1 MPKNSTQDYCSTVKA
16 NPSGVQCHSASL
28 QPAMPAQHV
37 DGLIMKASIFFRLM
51 MGYIFL
57 LVLATSVS
65 VYSIVQLGRVSDVT
79 RSITLE
85 DNVLLD
91 LHKSLANAFQTE
103 TQNEKNFIT
112 LRDEAFYNSFLLAWR
127 DFEKNLAQT
136 KAVAHSPE
144 LTALIDRIGALHV
157 GYQTLVDEEATL
169 RKMGTPY
176 VAFRYRMM
184 KEAAV
189 NALTEALQTMRA
201 MVQTTIIDK
210 VTKLNEAVVQAGNI
224 ALAVTASSLVL
235 GIIISL
241 LITRSIT
248 VPLDHMAKKT
258 AEIGSGVYGPA
269 LDLQSPPEIGALA
282 QAFNYMSTK
291 LRNVDKLKSDFYSL
305 MSHELRTP
313 LTSIK
318 EGTNLFLEGH
328 GGPVTEKQKWLL
340 TIVAEE
346 SNRLIDLV
354 SSLMDLS
361 KLEAGMLAYNFT
373 KAELPPLITM
383 AAGEVLPLAEAKKI
397 RISTD
402 IGAVPPVALD
412 PERIL
417 QVLRNL
423 IGNAL
428 KFTPPGG
435 TVRITVRSGEAGVG
449 VAVTDSGPGIP
460 KEHQTAIFDKYRQAT
475 LAGTKKIPGTGLGLA
490 IVKHIIQDHGGTVW
504 VESEEGRGSTFTFV
518 LPF

>member
-1 MPKNSTQDYCSTVKA
+1 M
-16 NPSGVQCHSASL
+16 L
-28 QPAMPAQHV
+28 
-37 DGLIMKASIFFRLM
+37 
-51 MGYIFL
+51 GYIFL

-65 VYSIVQLGRVSDVT
+65 MYAIVQLGRVRDVT
-79 RSITLE
+79 QSITLE

-91 LHKSLANAFQTE
+91 LHKSLASALLTE
-103 TQNEKNFIT
+103 TENEKNFIT

-127 DFEKNLAQT
+127 DFEKDLAQT

-144 LTALIDRIGALHV
+144 LTALLDRIGALHV
-157 GYQTLVDEEATL
+157 SYQTLVDEEAAL
-169 RKMGTPY
+169 RKAGTPY
-176 VAFRYRMM
+176 VAFRYRSK
-184 KEAAV
+184 KEADV

-201 MVQTTIIDK
+201 MVQTAIIDK
-210 VTKLNEAVVQAGNI
+210 VIKLNDAVVRAGNI
-224 ALAVTASSLVL
+224 TLAVTASSLVL

-248 VPLDHMAKKT
+248 VPLDHVAKKT
-258 AEIGSGVYGPA
+258 AEIGSGIYGPA
-269 LDLQSPPEIGALA
+269 LDLRAPPEIGALA
-282 QAFNYMSTK
+282 QAFNFMSDR
-291 LRNVDKLKSDFYSL
+291 LRTVDKMKSDFYAL

-346 SNRLIDLV
+346 SNRLIELV

-361 KLEAGMLAYNFT
+361 KLEAGMLAYHFT
-373 KAELPPLITM
+373 KADLPPLITV

-397 RISTD
+397 KISTH
-402 IGAVPPVALD
+402 ISAVPPVNLD

-449 VAVTDSGPGIP
+449 VSVTDSGPGIP
-460 KEHQTAIFDKYRQAT
+460 KEHQTVIFDKYRQAT

-504 VESEEGRGSTFTFV
+504 VESAEGRGSTFTFV

>member
-1 MPKNSTQDYCSTVKA
+1 MR
-16 NPSGVQCHSASL
+16 
-28 QPAMPAQHV
+28 
-37 DGLIMKASIFFRLM
+37 ASIFFRLM

-65 VYSIVQLGRVSDVT
+65 VYSIVQLGRVRDVT
-79 RSITLE
+79 QSITLE

-91 LHKSLANAFQTE
+91 LHKSLSNAFLTE

-136 KAVAHSPE
+136 KAVARSPE
-144 LTALIDRIGALHV
+144 LTALIERIGALHI
-157 GYQTLVDEEATL
+157 GYQTLVDEEAAL
-169 RKMGTPY
+169 RKTGTPY
-176 VAFRYRMM
+176 VAFRYRMR
-184 KEAAV
+184 KETAV
-189 NALTEALQTMRA
+189 TALTEALQTMRA
-201 MVQTTIIDK
+201 MVQTAIIDK
-210 VTKLNEAVVQAGNI
+210 VTRLNEAVVQAGDI
-224 ALAVTASSLVL
+224 TLAVTASSLVL

-248 VPLDHMAKKT
+248 VPLDHMTKKT
-258 AEIGSGVYGPA
+258 AEIGSGIYGPA
-269 LDLQSPPEIGALA
+269 LDLRSPPEIGALA
-282 QAFNYMSTK
+282 QAFNFMSAR
-291 LRNVDKLKSDFYSL
+291 LQNVDKMKSDFYAL

-346 SNRLIDLV
+346 SNRLIELV

-361 KLEAGMLAYNFT
+361 KLEAGMLAYHFT
-373 KAELPPLITM
+373 KAELPPLVTM

-397 RISTD
+397 RIGTD
-402 IGAVPPVALD
+402 IDAVPPVTLD
-412 PERIL
+412 PERIM

-435 TVRITVRSGEAGVG
+435 TVRLAVRSGEGGVG
-449 VAVTDSGPGIP
+449 VSVTDSGPGIP

-475 LAGTKKIPGTGLGLA
+475 LAGMKKIPGTGLGLA

-504 VESEEGRGSTFTFV
+504 VESEEGQGSTFTFV